1 MGCISKRKEL
11 LEAAGY
17 NYNEV
22 QNKVNE
28 ILGAN
33 RIYKTVTAKK
43 NGLNIRESATTNS
56 NRLGGVACGEKVEVF
71 TRKCS

>member
-33 RIYKTVTAKK
+33 RIYKTVTAKS
-43 NGLNIRESATTNS
+43 GLNIRESATTNS
-56 NRLGGVACGEKVEVF
+56 
-71 TRKCS
+71 